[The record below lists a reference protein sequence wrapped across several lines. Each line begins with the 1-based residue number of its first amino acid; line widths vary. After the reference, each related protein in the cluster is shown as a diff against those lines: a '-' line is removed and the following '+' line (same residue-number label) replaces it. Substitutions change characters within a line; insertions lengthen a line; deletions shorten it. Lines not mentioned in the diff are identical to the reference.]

1 LSPWYDPDILA
12 VPSRGQPAAK
22 RTEDRSLFAGRI
34 SKPGKIDLVE
44 APEPKIT
51 GAGQILFQPEL
62 GCLCGSD
69 LPFFDGPG
77 EWGPFPQKVGHSLH
91 ELIGVVVESTGQRF
105 RAGDRVLGVPIDQMG
120 LCERLVI
127 SEQRAIPLDPRKPR
141 EHTIL
146 AQPLG
151 TVLFALRKIPNLLDS
166 TVAVVG
172 QGPIGQI
179 FCAALRNA
187 GARKIIAIDR
197 LNSRLALSPKIG
209 ATDVICTAQDDPVDA
224 VRHLTDDNLA
234 DVVIE
239 AVGHQDQAF
248 NLCIDLLAPGG
259 RLLYFGVPPATLEGV
274 RWRDL
279 FFKNA
284 TVHTSVNP
292 DFSRDFPL
300 AMRWIAEGRI
310 DLSPL
315 VTHRFPIQK
324 IQPAFETFRD
334 KTDGALKVL
343 VDFAPR

>member
-1 LSPWYDPDILA
+1 
-12 VPSRGQPAAK
+12 
-22 RTEDRSLFAGRI
+22 LFAGRI
-34 SKPGKIDLVE
+34 SKPGRIDLID
-44 APEPKIT
+44 APEPKLN

-105 RAGDRVLGVPIDQMG
+105 RPGDRVLAVPMDQMG
-120 LCERLVI
+120 LFERFVI

-151 TVLFALRKIPNLLDS
+151 TVLFALRKVPNLLDS

-197 LNSRLALSPKIG
+197 LASRLALSPRMG
-209 ATDVICTAQDDPVDA
+209 ATDVVCTTQDDPVEA
-224 VRHLTDDNLA
+224 VRHLTDDMLA
-234 DVVIE
+234 DLVVE
-239 AVGHQDQAF
+239 AVGHQDQAL

-315 VTHRFPIQK
+315 VTHRFEIPK
-324 IQPAFETFRD
+324 IQSAFETFRD